1 MDLQQHACTK
11 TPSIEKSTQT
21 IGASVPLVA
30 LIVATL
36 ISPAL
41 ASPPETPRR
50 SGLARSLGRTMSR
63 VLQTR
68 QPASAFNADKTKI
81 ESASKRDGTPNSEL
95 SALAELPHLPD
106 TTTQDPETSI
116 FDSELASAIAAASR
130 ETSPPK
136 SSDKQD
142 SFDEEARRVF
152 EAASNGEFPDGET
165 GNIVLDDMLKVMRQ
179 NGPVSS
185 RLASSR
191 GFDELES
198 PLNVEAN
205 AHNKVSRSQKHVSSR
220 AKAAEQLLKAARLLE
235 KQTNQLPSSVSLI
248 DEMRVTARKLL
259 TEGSWT
265 PIDR

>member
-41 ASPPETPRR
+41 ASPPETTRR
-50 SGLARSLGRTMSR
+50 SGLAKSLGRTMSR

-179 NGPVSS
+179 TGPVSS

-205 AHNKVSRSQKHVSSR
+205 GHNKVSRSEKHVSSR